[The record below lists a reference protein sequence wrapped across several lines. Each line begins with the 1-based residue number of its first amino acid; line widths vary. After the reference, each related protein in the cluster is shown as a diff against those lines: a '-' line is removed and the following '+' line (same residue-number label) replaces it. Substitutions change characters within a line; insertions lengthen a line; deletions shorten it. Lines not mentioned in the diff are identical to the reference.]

1 MKPTMLPPDDHAY
14 LAERFPR
21 FTEAVE
27 GGMLCVVLPD
37 FPLPP
42 GFQPSSADLLLR
54 LAPGYPDAPPDMWW
68 FHPHALR
75 ADGRAIPNAQVE
87 ESYLGKT
94 WQRWSRHLGPN
105 QWRVG
110 VDSLQTF
117 LTLLKNDLSSAAA

>member
-1 MKPTMLPPDDHAY
+1 MLPADDRAY
-14 LAERFPR
+14 LAERFPG

-27 GGMLCVVLPD
+27 DGMLCVVLPD

-42 GFQPSSADLLLR
+42 GLQPLNADLLLR
-54 LAPGYPDAPPDMWW
+54 LAPGYPDVPPDMWW

-75 ADGRAIPNAQVE
+75 ADGRAIPNTQVE
-87 ESYLGKT
+87 ESHLGRT

-110 VDSLQTF
+110 VDSLQTY
-117 LTLLKNDLSSAAA
+117 LTLVKKDLSSAAA